1 MDGAGGLLAGAG
13 ASIMQQNMATYGSY
27 GYGHS
32 VEDQRVNLNLED
44 VVLHE

>member
-13 ASIMQQNMATYGSY
+13 ASIMQQNMGAYGSIS
-27 GYGHS
+27 HS
-32 VEDQRVNLNLED
+32 VEDQRVNINLED